1 MALEIKLDQRIA
13 NVELLN
19 EDGNHVKIIVDNREY
34 DLDMQQVENGVY
46 SVMYKGRSYNVELI
60 ENGTPKKYTVNT
72 FYHSY
77 EAEIIDAESKYLMAR
92 NEGNLEAAESTISS
106 PMPGKVVKILVE
118 LGQEVNKGET
128 VIIVSAMK
136 MESEYK
142 AMKDGVIKEIFVN
155 EDDTIDGNQPLIF
168 ID

>member
-1 MALEIKLDQRIA
+1 MAIEIKLGDRLA
-13 NVELLN
+13 KVELLAKDKN
-19 EDGNHVKIIVDNREY
+19 QIKIMVDAKEY
-34 DLDMQQVENGVY
+34 DLDMIQVENGIY

-60 ENGTPKKYTVNT
+60 ETSSPKKYSVNT

-77 EAEIIDAESKYLMAR
+77 DAEIIDAESKYKQAR
-92 NEGNLEAAESTISS
+92 NSGDMETTESTITS
-106 PMPGKVVKILVE
+106 PMPGKIVKIPVK
-118 LGQEVNKGET
+118 LGSKVKKGDT

-142 AMKDGVIKEIFVN
+142 AMKDGVIKEIFVH
-155 EDDTIDGNQPLIF
+155 EDDTIDGNQPLVF